1 MKSVNPDIMRKQKLP
16 FRRPARL
23 WTVQYQ
29 PNAILPSMTCL
40 TILLRRILCILDL
53 VMTTQFRKDLKRINK
68 RGKDLSLLKDVLQ
81 TLREEQ
87 ALEEKYRDHA
97 LTGNYIGFRECHIQ
111 PDWLLV
117 YAINKEE
124 LILTASRTGS
134 HSDLF

>member
-1 MKSVNPDIMRKQKLP
+1 M
-16 FRRPARL
+16 
-23 WTVQYQ
+23 
-29 PNAILPSMTCL
+29 
-40 TILLRRILCILDL
+40 LDL

-87 ALEEKYRDHA
+87 ALEEKYHDHA

-124 LILTASRTGS
+124 LILTAARTGS